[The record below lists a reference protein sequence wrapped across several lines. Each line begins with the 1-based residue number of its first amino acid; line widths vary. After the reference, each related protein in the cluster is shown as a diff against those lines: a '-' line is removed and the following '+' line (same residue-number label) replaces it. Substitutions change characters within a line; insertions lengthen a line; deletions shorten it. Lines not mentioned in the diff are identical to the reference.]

1 MTILF
6 IQFVQPSVTNSSTQV
21 HTNSASSLY
30 RGPSASPAP
39 RNGTRHVPMPA
50 MYPQTMHQSVVVQ
63 PFPQYQRQAFPAPPY
78 AQYPQPLQ
86 PNYPYPYPS
95 YYPVPSQRGGVG
107 VTTGV
112 SNTMTGPNGP
122 MSGATQTQMPL
133 APGTVLTASAV
144 PPGTNPTVLGVAPNP
159 NGQQVA
165 VQSIVGVVQSAVPT
179 QPSQKS
185 TRRRLHAIKII
196 DPNTNKDIFE
206 DYDGTKV

>member
-1 MTILF
+1 
-6 IQFVQPSVTNSSTQV
+6 
-21 HTNSASSLY
+21 
-30 RGPSASPAP
+30 
-39 RNGTRHVPMPA
+39 
-50 MYPQTMHQSVVVQ
+50 MHQSVVVQ

-95 YYPVPSQRGGVG
+95 YYPVSTQRGAVGVSTGVG
-107 VTTGV
+107 
-112 SNTMTGPNGP
+112 NTLTVQPGPNGP
-122 MSGATQTQMPL
+122 MAGPPGASQTQMPL

-144 PPGTNPTVLGVAPNP
+144 PPGTNPTVLGVAPNH

-165 VQSIVGVVQSAVPT
+165 VQSIVGVVQTTVPT
-179 QPSQKS
+179 QPNQKS

-206 DYDGTKV
+206 DYDGIKVEPTHIF